1 MKDILT
7 KDTMNTTT
15 TIALA
20 CIVSFLIV
28 FAIGGA
34 LARLKGK
41 GYYGTE
47 SER

>member
-1 MKDILT
+1 
-7 KDTMNTTT
+7 MNTT

-20 CIVSFLIV
+20 CIVSVLFV

-41 GYYGTE
+41 EYYGSLRGRSDTE
-47 SER
+47 I

>member
-1 MKDILT
+1 
-7 KDTMNTTT
+7 MNTTT

-20 CIVSFLIV
+20 CIVSVLFV

-41 GYYGTE
+41 EYYDTE
-47 SER
+47 EG

>member
-1 MKDILT
+1 
-7 KDTMNTTT
+7 MNTTT

>member
-1 MKDILT
+1 
-7 KDTMNTTT
+7 MNTT

-20 CIVSFLIV
+20 CIVTILFV

>member
-1 MKDILT
+1 
-7 KDTMNTTT
+7 MNTT

-20 CIVSFLIV
+20 CIVTILFV

-41 GYYGTE
+41 EYYGTE